1 MLLRSSRFKTRRR
14 AEAQVLCSRCPGV
27 NGEALIESL
36 LGIASRLR
44 SLTQR
49 QVGFEVGELLIG
61 RLPWASFAG
70 NELDGSGLRLI
81 AR

>member
-1 MLLRSSRFKTRRR
+1 MLLRSSRFKTRRL
-14 AEAQVLCSRCPGV
+14 AEAQVLCSRWPGV

-49 QVGFEVGELLIG
+49 QVSFEVGKFLIG
-61 RLPWASFAG
+61 RLPWASFSG
-70 NELDGSGLRLI
+70 DELDGSG
-81 AR
+81 

>member
-1 MLLRSSRFKTRRR
+1 MLLRSSRFKTRRL
-14 AEAQVLCSRCPGV
+14 AEAQGLCSRCPGM

-44 SLTQR
+44 SLTKR
-49 QVGFEVGELLIG
+49 QVGSEAGELLIG
-61 RLPWASFAG
+61 RLPWASSAG

>member
-1 MLLRSSRFKTRRR
+1 M
-14 AEAQVLCSRCPGV
+14 
-27 NGEALIESL
+27 
-36 LGIASRLR
+36 GIASRLR
-44 SLTQR
+44 SLTKR
-49 QVGFEVGELLIG
+49 QVGSEAGELLIG

>member
-1 MLLRSSRFKTRRR
+1 MLLRSSRFKTRRL

-36 LGIASRLR
+36 LGIASQLR
-44 SLTQR
+44 SLTKR
-49 QVGFEVGELLIG
+49 QVGSEAGEFLIG
-61 RLPWASFAG
+61 RLPWASSGG

>member
-1 MLLRSSRFKTRRR
+1 MLLRSSRFKTRRL

-49 QVGFEVGELLIG
+49 QVGFEVGEFLIG
-61 RLPWASFAG
+61 RLPWASFSG
-70 NELDGSGLRLI
+70 DELDGSGLRLI

>member
-1 MLLRSSRFKTRRR
+1 MLLRSSRFRTRRL

-44 SLTQR
+44 SLTKR
-49 QVGFEVGELLIG
+49 QVGSEAGELLIG
-61 RLPWASFAG
+61 RLPWASSAG
-70 NELDGSGLRLI
+70 NELDGSGLRLV